1 MAAWHAV
8 TLDTLALAVV
18 ICRSRAALQKAVAH
32 TAHSIHSRTG
42 QGAATAA
49 ASACAGNTDDIF
61 ALRDGSSHGRTS
73 SRWQQQ
79 QQQQQQQAAAA
90 SNKRCTSLF
99 GFLNYTS
106 TSCGARLLR
115 CNLLQ
120 PLTDINTL
128 QLRLDSLQV
137 CFAVCELGYACI
149 YGQGRTVWAAAAKQR
164 WHVLIGCSGGLLAF
178 STQRHGGLC
187 PT

>member
-1 MAAWHAV
+1 V
-8 TLDTLALAVV
+8 IILDTSELAVV
-18 ICRSRAALQKAVAH
+18 VCRSRAALQKAVAH
-32 TAHSIHSRTG
+32 TAHGIRSKTG
-42 QGAATAA
+42 QGAAAA
-49 ASACAGNTDDIF
+49 AAAAGAGEADDLSAP
-61 ALRDGSSHGRTS
+61 RDSSSRGRTN

-79 QQQQQQQAAAA
+79 QQQAAAAA

-115 CNLLQ
+115 SNLLQ

-137 CFAVCELGYACI
+137 GWGA
-149 YGQGRTVWAAAAKQR
+149 R
-164 WHVLIGCSGGLLAF
+164 GGLLIHVDMFAHNN
-178 STQRHGGLC
+178 SGIAYHD
-187 PT
+187 